1 MGSTERTWPCCVL
14 HIWAL
19 YVDTYTTPNY
29 SYPKVRGCPII
40 ANKTGNVLFHFS
52 KKHKYLVFVSW
63 WKRES
68 LQAFQSSCVSRE
80 VPRRACAQYSQ
91 AGSFLAGRLH
101 SAWAMGL
108 PEWQTGDRGQG
119 TGDHWRQVGG
129 SLGGLA
135 RVRRGNWH
143 FFGNKNTIYIKRR
156 RLGGKVKEVIV
167 HIPNVLIYKL
177 SNHHSWTVQ
186 LANNFSFSSSG

>member
-1 MGSTERTWPCCVL
+1 MSYYSKQDRKCSFSFFKETQILGFCLLAKKGKSPGFSEFVCLPRGS
-14 HIWAL
+14 
-19 YVDTYTTPNY
+19 
-29 SYPKVRGCPII
+29 K
-40 ANKTGNVLFHFS
+40 
-52 KKHKYLVFVSW
+52 
-63 WKRES
+63 ES
-68 LQAFQSSCVSRE
+68 LCSIFPSW
-80 VPRRACAQYSQ
+80 
-91 AGSFLAGRLH
+91 FLPSWEAALSLGYGAARVAD
-101 SAWAMGL
+101 S
-108 PEWQTGDRGQG
+108 GQG

-186 LANNFSFSSSG
+186 LLTIFLFLPQDKNNNEAKRCFSSERYSETGQNITVT